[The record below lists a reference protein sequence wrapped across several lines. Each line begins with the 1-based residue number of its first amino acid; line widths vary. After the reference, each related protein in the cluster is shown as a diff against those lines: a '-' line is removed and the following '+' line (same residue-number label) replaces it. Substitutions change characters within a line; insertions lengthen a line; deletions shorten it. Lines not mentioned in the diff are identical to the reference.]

1 MFCRKEQKYISIEI
15 ALGTINLFICNW
27 ITSCV
32 WDKKKR
38 LKKMS
43 PK

>member
-1 MFCRKEQKYISIEI
+1 MFFRKEQRHISIEI
-15 ALGTINLFICNW
+15 ALGTTNLFTGNW

-32 WDKKKR
+32 WYQKGTE
-38 LKKMS
+38 KMI